1 MVHALRF
8 IYLLIFIWTI
18 RYIFILFIH
27 IVLIY
32 FYVYYIPNMTFQMY
46 NEASGVFYFAKL
58 IYGTLSF
65 PFLIFSL
72 DIFIKLFTTAKPTA
86 YD

>member
-1 MVHALRF
+1 MLYDLFVFLF
-8 IYLLIFIWTI
+8 SFGLLGIFISLI
-18 RYIFILFIH
+18 Y

-46 NEASGVFYFAKL
+46 DEASGIFYFAKL

-72 DIFIKLFTTAKPTA
+72 DIFIKLFTAAKPTA